1 MSGLQIGE
9 KITLTGVVGS
19 YKGTTQ
25 IIAPNMPT
33 KDTHECNF
41 ALEVI
46 DEKYLASKATCIA
59 KAKYYYSCECGKMGI
74 ETFEA
79 GDFAPHSFEWVIDE
93 DSTCAKEGIK
103 HEECSVCHTKQ
114 NENTT
119 VAKKAHTEVIDK
131 GYEAT
136 CEHTG
141 LTDGKHCSVC
151 SEIIIKQEIT
161 EKKAHTE
168 VIDKG
173 YEATCEHTGL
183 TDGKHCSV
191 CNEVIVKQ
199 EEIAKKEHTFTWVI
213 DKEST
218 CKEEGLK
225 HEECSVCHTK
235 QNENTTIAKKAH
247 TEVIDKGYEATCEH
261 TGLTDG
267 KHCSVCNEVIVAQEE
282 IAKKE
287 HTFTEWH
294 VVKEATTSEE
304 GKEERTCS
312 NCNTTESRSIAKI
325 TKNGCK
331 GNVATSIITLITCLG
346 FLLHFRKKYN

>member
-191 CNEVIVKQ
+191 CNEVIV
-199 EEIAKKEHTFTWVI
+199 
-213 DKEST
+213 
-218 CKEEGLK
+218 
-225 HEECSVCHTK
+225 
-235 QNENTTIAKKAH
+235 
-247 TEVIDKGYEATCEH
+247 
-261 TGLTDG
+261 
-267 KHCSVCNEVIVAQEE
+267 AQEE